1 MAVYPYNMFWYA
13 KLHDV
18 KGLVSILVL
27 NALQFVYV
35 AYYVA
40 MS

>member
-1 MAVYPYNMFWYA
+1 MFWYA

-18 KGLVSILVL
+18 KGLVSIVL